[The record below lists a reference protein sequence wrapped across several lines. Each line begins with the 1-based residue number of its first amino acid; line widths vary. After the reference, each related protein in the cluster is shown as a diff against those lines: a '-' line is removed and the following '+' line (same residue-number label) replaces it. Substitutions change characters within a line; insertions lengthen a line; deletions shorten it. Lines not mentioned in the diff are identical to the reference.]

1 MNQLDELLRSRRS
14 ARAFLSDPLPDETV
28 RAVMTAGI
36 LAPTGRNSRSVRIIR
51 VRDAALQAQIR
62 EENARIMGAPPPGR
76 PADPFYSAPEMLMV
90 LADAAVGTAIYDG
103 ALALGY
109 MMLKAEELG
118 LGACWIHRAA
128 EEMRLPL
135 GRTIAAR
142 AGLSGDWIGIGHLA
156 LGRRAAAKAPPREPD
171 LARLIEI

>member
-1 MNQLDELLRSRRS
+1 MESLDELLRSRRS
-14 ARAFLSDPLPDETV
+14 ARAFLPEAIPDDAV
-28 RAVMTAGI
+28 RAVMAAGI

-62 EENARIMGAPPPGR
+62 AENARIMGAPPPGR
-76 PADPFYSAPEMLMV
+76 PADPFYGAPEMLLV
-90 LADAAVGTAIYDG
+90 VADAAVGTAVYDG
-103 ALALGY
+103 TLALGY
-109 MMLKAEELG
+109 MMLKAEELD

-135 GRTIAAR
+135 GRDLVAR

-156 LGRRAAAKAPPREPD
+156 LGRRAAAKASPREPD
-171 LARLIEI
+171 VSRLLEI